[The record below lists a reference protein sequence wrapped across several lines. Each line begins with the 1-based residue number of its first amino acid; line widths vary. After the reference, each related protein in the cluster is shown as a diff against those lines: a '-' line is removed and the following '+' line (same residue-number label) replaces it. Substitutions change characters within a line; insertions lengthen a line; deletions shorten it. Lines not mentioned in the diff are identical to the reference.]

1 MKRKTVDVRWFLAF
15 VIFIVLEIVTI
26 SHLTKYIRWNE
37 YGEIT
42 FGIVKDRNEWI
53 SPKSN
58 GTETYLYEA
67 DYAYQVDGKEYH
79 AVTSRFSRDYPMR
92 ADEKLT
98 VWYDGERP
106 ECSITDDERKE
117 NMSSLVYLS
126 IWSAAA
132 LSLTVVLVIRKKRE

>member
-1 MKRKTVDVRWFLAF
+1 MKRKTVDVRWFFAF
-15 VIFIVLEIVTI
+15 VIFIMLEIVTVF
-26 SHLTKYIRWNE
+26 HLTKYIRWNG
-37 YGEIT
+37 YKEIT
-42 FGIVKDRNEWI
+42 SGIVTDRDEWI
-53 SPKSN
+53 SPEGN
-58 GTETYLYEA
+58 GIETYLYEA
-67 DYAYQVDGKEYH
+67 DYTYQVDGKEYH
-79 AVTSRFSRDYPMR
+79 AITSRFSRDYPMR